1 MVIMSNS
8 EQPQEPGKALYQR
21 DKTAQEPKVS
31 VDTETKPKP
40 KPKLRKAFVPKKL
53 VKITDKPQEYR
64 TRHIR
69 VSTLESA
76 NIFRQALIDFQK
88 ELASEPID
96 DPDKLFHDQ
105 TKVENYFIR
114 IAKKYSTC
122 STKVLG
128 GDLDWVYKGMNI
140 QPAATFGGLEMKK
153 EGIVTSELID
163 AITQS
168 EKYVIPEPIKTK
180 LGYHIILSCE
190 TRDRVEKEKP
200 KMPLQPKSA
209 PAGTNIPT

>member
-1 MVIMSNS
+1 MSNS
-8 EQPQEPGKALYQR
+8 EQPHEPEESPHQR
-21 DKTAQEPKVS
+21 DKTAKEPKVS

-53 VKITDKPQEYR
+53 VKTTDKPQEYR
-64 TRHIR
+64 ARHIR

-88 ELASEPID
+88 ELASEPIE
-96 DPDKLFHDQ
+96 DPDKPFHDQ
-105 TKVENYFIR
+105 AKVENYFGR

-122 STKVLG
+122 STKLLG
-128 GDLDWVYKGMNI
+128 GDLDWVYKGMNV

-153 EGIVTSELID
+153 EGVVTSELID
-163 AITQS
+163 AITRS

-190 TRDRVEKEKP
+190 NRDRVEKEKIMAQP
-200 KMPLQPKSA
+200 KPKSA

>member
-1 MVIMSNS
+1 MSNS
-8 EQPQEPGKALYQR
+8 EQPREADQTLYQR
-21 DKTAQEPKVS
+21 DKTAKEPKVS
-31 VDTETKPKP
+31 VDTETKSKPKP

-96 DPDKLFHDQ
+96 DPDKPFHDQ

>member
-1 MVIMSNS
+1 MSNS
-8 EQPQEPGKALYQR
+8 EQPQEPEKALYQR
-21 DKTAQEPKVS
+21 GKTAQEPKVS
-31 VDTETKPKP
+31 VDTETKPKPKP

-76 NIFRQALIDFQK
+76 NIFRQALVDFQK

-96 DPDKLFHDQ
+96 DPDKPFHDQ

-153 EGIVTSELID
+153 EDIVTSELID

-190 TRDRVEKEKP
+190 NRDRVEKEKIMAPP
-200 KMPLQPKSA
+200 KPKAA

>member
-1 MVIMSNS
+1 MSNS
-8 EQPQEPGKALYQR
+8 EQPQEADQTLYQR
-21 DKTAQEPKVS
+21 DKTAKEPKVS
-31 VDTETKPKP
+31 VDTETKPKPKP

-64 TRHIR
+64 ARQIR

-88 ELASEPID
+88 ELASEPIND
-96 DPDKLFHDQ
+96 ADKVFHDQ
-105 TKVENYFIR
+105 EKLENYFIR

-122 STKVLG
+122 QTRALG
-128 GDLDWVYKGMNI
+128 GDLGWICKGMNA
-140 QPAATFGGLEMKK
+140 QEEM
-153 EGIVTSELID
+153 ITPELID

-168 EKYVIPEPIKTK
+168 EKHIIPVPIKTK
-180 LGYHIILSCE
+180 LGCHVILLCE

-200 KMPLQPKSA
+200 KMPVQPKSA

>member
-1 MVIMSNS
+1 MSNS
-8 EQPQEPGKALYQR
+8 EQPQEPEKALYQR

-76 NIFRQALIDFQK
+76 NIFRQALVDFQK
-88 ELASEPID
+88 ELASEPIE
-96 DPDKLFHDQ
+96 DPDKPFHDQ
-105 TKVENYFIR
+105 AKVENYFIR

-153 EGIVTSELID
+153 EDIVTSELID

-190 TRDRVEKEKP
+190 NRDRVEKEKIMTQL
-200 KMPLQPKSA
+200 KPKSA

>member
-1 MVIMSNS
+1 MSNS
-8 EQPQEPGKALYQR
+8 EQPQEPEKALYQR

-96 DPDKLFHDQ
+96 DPDKPFHDQ

-128 GDLDWVYKGMNI
+128 GDLDWVYKDMNI
-140 QPAATFGGLEMKK
+140 QPSVTFGGLEMKK
-153 EGIVTSELID
+153 EGTVTSELID

>member
-1 MVIMSNS
+1 MSNS
-8 EQPQEPGKALYQR
+8 EQPQEADQTLYQR
-21 DKTAQEPKVS
+21 DKTAKEPKVS

-53 VKITDKPQEYR
+53 VKTTDKPQEYR
-64 TRHIR
+64 ARQIR

-88 ELASEPID
+88 ELASEPIND
-96 DPDKLFHDQ
+96 ADKVFHDQ
-105 TKVENYFIR
+105 EKLENYFIR

-122 STKVLG
+122 QTRALG
-128 GDLDWVYKGMNI
+128 GDLGWICKGMNA
-140 QPAATFGGLEMKK
+140 QEEM
-153 EGIVTSELID
+153 ITLELID

-168 EKYVIPEPIKTK
+168 EKHIIPVPIKTK
-180 LGYHIILSCE
+180 LGCHVILLCE

-200 KMPLQPKSA
+200 KMTLKPKSA
-209 PAGTNIPT
+209 PAGKNIPT

>member
-1 MVIMSNS
+1 MSNS
-8 EQPQEPGKALYQR
+8 EQPQEPEKALYQR
-21 DKTAQEPKVS
+21 DKTAKEPKVS
-31 VDTETKPKP
+31 VDTQTKP

-53 VKITDKPQEYR
+53 IKKTDKPQEYR

-76 NIFRQALIDFQK
+76 NIFRQALVDFQK

-96 DPDKLFHDQ
+96 DPDKPFHDQ

-190 TRDRVEKEKP
+190 NRDRVEKEKIMASP
-200 KMPLQPKSA
+200 KPKAA
-209 PAGTNIPT
+209 PAGTSIPT

>member
-1 MVIMSNS
+1 MSNS
-8 EQPQEPGKALYQR
+8 EQPREADQTLYQR
-21 DKTAQEPKVS
+21 DKTAKEPKVS
-31 VDTETKPKP
+31 VDTQTKPKP

-53 VKITDKPQEYR
+53 VKVTDKPQEYR
-64 TRHIR
+64 ARQIR

-76 NIFRQALIDFQK
+76 NIFRQTLIDFQK
-88 ELASEPID
+88 ELASEPIN
-96 DPDKLFHDQ
+96 DPDKVFHDQ
-105 TKVENYFIR
+105 EKLENYFIR

-122 STKVLG
+122 STRVLG
-128 GDLDWVYKGMNI
+128 GDLGWIYKGMNA
-140 QPAATFGGLEMKK
+140 QDEMF
-153 EGIVTSELID
+153 TQELID

-168 EKYVIPEPIKTK
+168 EKHIIPVPIKTK
-180 LGYHIILSCE
+180 LGCHVILLCE

>member
-1 MVIMSNS
+1 MSNS
-8 EQPQEPGKALYQR
+8 EQPQEPKKALYQR
-21 DKTAQEPKVS
+21 DKTAKEPEVGS
-31 VDTETKPKP
+31 DPALKPKP
-40 KPKLRKAFVPKKL
+40 KPKLRKTFVPKKL
-53 VKITDKPQEYR
+53 IKKTDKPQEYR

-76 NIFRQALIDFQK
+76 NIFRQALVDFQK

-96 DPDKLFHDQ
+96 DPDKPFHDQ

-163 AITQS
+163 VITQS

-190 TRDRVEKEKP
+190 NRDRVEKEKIMTQP
-200 KMPLQPKSA
+200 KPKSA
-209 PAGTNIPT
+209 PVGTNIPT

>member
-1 MVIMSNS
+1 MSNS
-8 EQPQEPGKALYQR
+8 EQPREADQTLYQR
-21 DKTAQEPKVS
+21 DKTAKEPKVS

-76 NIFRQALIDFQK
+76 NIFRQAIVNFQK

-96 DPDKLFHDQ
+96 DPDKPFHDQ

>member
-1 MVIMSNS
+1 MSNS
-8 EQPQEPGKALYQR
+8 EQPQEPKKALYQR
-21 DKTAQEPKVS
+21 DKTAKEPEVGS
-31 VDTETKPKP
+31 DPELKPKP

-53 VKITDKPQEYR
+53 IKKTDKPQEYR
-64 TRHIR
+64 ARHIR

-76 NIFRQALIDFQK
+76 NIFRQALVDFQK
-88 ELASEPID
+88 ELASEPIE
-96 DPDKLFHDQ
+96 DPDKPFHDQ
-105 TKVENYFIR
+105 AKVENYFIR

-122 STKVLG
+122 STKLLG

-140 QPAATFGGLEMKK
+140 QSAATFGGLEMKQ

-190 TRDRVEKEKP
+190 NRDRVEKEKIMAPP
-200 KMPLQPKSA
+200 KPKAA

>member
-1 MVIMSNS
+1 MPNS
-8 EQPQEPGKALYQR
+8 EQPQEPEKALYQR

-96 DPDKLFHDQ
+96 DPDKPFHDQ

-153 EGIVTSELID
+153 EDIVTSELID
-163 AITQS
+163 VITQS

-180 LGYHIILSCE
+180 LGCHVILLCE
-190 TRDRVEKEKP
+190 TRDRVEK
-200 KMPLQPKSA
+200 
-209 PAGTNIPT
+209 

>member
-1 MVIMSNS
+1 MSNS
-8 EQPQEPGKALYQR
+8 EQPQEPEKALYQR
-21 DKTAQEPKVS
+21 DKTAKEPEVGSDPELKP
-31 VDTETKPKP
+31 KPKP

-53 VKITDKPQEYR
+53 IKKTDKPQEYR

-76 NIFRQALIDFQK
+76 NIFRQALVDFQK

-96 DPDKLFHDQ
+96 DPDKPFHDQ

-200 KMPLQPKSA
+200 KMAVQPKSA

>member
-1 MVIMSNS
+1 MSNS
-8 EQPQEPGKALYQR
+8 EQPQEADQTLYQR
-21 DKTAQEPKVS
+21 DKTAKEPKVS
-31 VDTETKPKP
+31 VDTQTKPKPKPKP

-64 TRHIR
+64 ARQIR

-76 NIFRQALIDFQK
+76 NIFRQTLIDFQK
-88 ELASEPID
+88 ELASEPIN
-96 DPDKLFHDQ
+96 DPDKVFHDQ
-105 TKVENYFIR
+105 EKLENYFIR

-122 STKVLG
+122 PTRALG
-128 GDLDWVYKGMNI
+128 GDLGWISKGMNA
-140 QPAATFGGLEMKK
+140 QEEM
-153 EGIVTSELID
+153 ITLELID

-168 EKYVIPEPIKTK
+168 GKHIIPVPIKTK
-180 LGYHIILSCE
+180 LGCHVILLCE

-200 KMPLQPKSA
+200 KIPLQPKSA

>member
-1 MVIMSNS
+1 MSNS
-8 EQPQEPGKALYQR
+8 EQPQEPDKALYQR
-21 DKTAQEPKVS
+21 DKTAKEPKAEVGA
-31 VDTETKPKP
+31 EIKPRPKP
-40 KPKLRKAFVPKKL
+40 KIRKAFVPKKL
-53 VKITDKPQEYR
+53 VKKTDKPQEYR
-64 TRHIR
+64 ARHIR

-76 NIFRQALIDFQK
+76 NIFRQALFEFQK

-96 DPDKLFHDQ
+96 DPDKPFHDQ
-105 TKVENYFIR
+105 EKLENYFIR

-128 GDLDWVYKGMNI
+128 GDLDWVYKGMSI
-140 QPAATFGGLEMKK
+140 ETEARFGTLEMKNEEK
-153 EGIVTSELID
+153 VTSELID

-180 LGYHIILSCE
+180 LGYHIILLCE
-190 TRDRVEKEKP
+190 NRDKVEKEKP
-200 KMPLQPKSA
+200 QAPLKPQAA

>member
-1 MVIMSNS
+1 MSNS
-8 EQPQEPGKALYQR
+8 EQPQEPEKALYQR

-53 VKITDKPQEYR
+53 VKTTDKPQEYR
-64 TRHIR
+64 ARQIR

-88 ELASEPID
+88 ELASEPIN
-96 DPDKLFHDQ
+96 DPDKVFHDQ
-105 TKVENYFIR
+105 EKLENYFIR

-122 STKVLG
+122 QTRALG
-128 GDLDWVYKGMNI
+128 GDLGWICKGMNA
-140 QPAATFGGLEMKK
+140 QEEM
-153 EGIVTSELID
+153 ITPELID

-168 EKYVIPEPIKTK
+168 
-180 LGYHIILSCE
+180 
-190 TRDRVEKEKP
+190 DR
-200 KMPLQPKSA
+200 KSVV
-209 PAGTNIPT
+209 

>member
-1 MVIMSNS
+1 MSNS
-8 EQPQEPGKALYQR
+8 EQPREADQTLYQR
-21 DKTAQEPKVS
+21 DKTAKEPKVS

-76 NIFRQALIDFQK
+76 NIFRQALVDFQK

-96 DPDKLFHDQ
+96 DPDKPFHDQ

-153 EGIVTSELID
+153 EDIVTSELID
-163 AITQS
+163 VITQS

-190 TRDRVEKEKP
+190 NRDRVEKEKIMAPP
-200 KMPLQPKSA
+200 KPKSA

>member
-1 MVIMSNS
+1 MSKS
-8 EQPQEPGKALYQR
+8 EQPHEPEESPHQR
-21 DKTAQEPKVS
+21 DKTAKEPKVS

-53 VKITDKPQEYR
+53 VKTTDKPQEYR
-64 TRHIR
+64 ARHIR

-76 NIFRQALIDFQK
+76 NIFRQALVDFQK
-88 ELASEPID
+88 ELASEPIE
-96 DPDKLFHDQ
+96 DPDKPFHDQ
-105 TKVENYFIR
+105 AKVENYFGR

-122 STKVLG
+122 STKFLG
-128 GDLDWVYKGMNI
+128 GDLDWVYKGMNV
-140 QPAATFGGLEMKK
+140 QPAATFGGQEMKQEQK
-153 EGIVTSELID
+153 VTLELID
-163 AITQS
+163 AITQL

-190 TRDRVEKEKP
+190 NRDRVEKEKIITQP
-200 KMPLQPKSA
+200 KPKSA